1 MAVSTSRRRCSGCG
15 WPKGASLTLGL
26 ERRQPGSAGRS
37 GHPVRTTW
45 GLVEP
50 SDRQAHI
57 VAWRATRSGIGR
69 AVRHFRATLQYPGGF
84 DRSWGLAGLLYLGAG
99 SGLAVIYWGRPL
111 VGLPSPKA
119 KLQGRDWPWLAAA
132 ALFGGLL
139 GPLLLM
145 LGLSQTSGAS
155 GSPLLNLK
163 GLATMAIAWVVFREK
178 LRLKEREVL

>member
-1 MAVSTSRRRCSGCG
+1 M
-15 WPKGASLTLGL
+15 
-26 ERRQPGSAGRS
+26 
-37 GHPVRTTW
+37 
-45 GLVEP
+45 
-50 SDRQAHI
+50 
-57 VAWRATRSGIGR
+57 
-69 AVRHFRATLQYPGGF
+69 
-84 DRSWGLAGLLYLGAG
+84 
-99 SGLAVIYWGRPL
+99 IYWGRPL